1 MGLDSI
7 FAMSSTHTALRSTR
21 PRLKG
26 FGVWMLLALLAA
38 VAAYAGIREAGKA
51 AVITAAPSHADG
63 HAFADRRPAQS
74 PAEERFSQ
82 ALWNIHADV
91 RTAAVR
97 MTFAG
102 LSYKMGDADVASVN
116 TKVTPLTAVFSQAQT
131 DLQKLDTPASMLAL
145 RQRYADALE
154 GYREASVEMV
164 KVVHDGQDAHLL
176 KAQEMSERA
185 SGVLLQVGEQ
195 LWPGEIKPN

>member
-1 MGLDSI
+1 MI
-7 FAMSSTHTALRSTR
+7 STHTALPSTR

-26 FGVWMLLALLAA
+26 LGVWMLLALLAA
-38 VAAYAGIREAGKA
+38 VAAYAGIREARKTS
-51 AVITAAPSHADG
+51 VITAAPSHADV

-102 LSYKMGDADVASVN
+102 LSYKMGDADLASVN
-116 TKVTPLTAVFSQAQT
+116 TKVTPLTAVFSQAQK
-131 DLQKLDTPASMLAL
+131 DLQGVDTPASMLDL
-145 RQRYADALE
+145 RRRYAGALE
-154 GYREASVEMV
+154 GYHEASVEMV
-164 KVVHDGQDAHLL
+164 KVAQDGKDAHLL
-176 KAQEMSERA
+176 KAQAMSEQA